1 MYIIYTLNKTS
12 FISFMIMRN
21 WGTQQH
27 KNKTTSNYTIFLFLH
42 MNFTIFRNN
51 LRSNFKIKYVLLAI
65 INNQFPI

>member
-1 MYIIYTLNKTS
+1 
-12 FISFMIMRN
+12 MIMRN

-27 KNKTTSNYTIFLFLH
+27 KNKITSNYTIFLFLR
-42 MNFTIFRNN
+42 MNFTISRNN